1 MICPVE
7 IARDLS
13 AFPAARV
20 GDHAKHGFL
29 LEGRDGAGHENT
41 GSDFAGTG
49 EEDHLVAGS
58 RDYRHQRS
66 VDATLARATGG
77 VWLRRLVRPAAW
89 PAFPQASPPG
99 NGRAGLGTV
108 PRALFRSERAAFS
121 REAAPTARDWAELHL
136 GKTSSARSRD
146 GQTRPPTGSTS
157 PTPGATAPARHVAA
171 HRRQPAPLVSGR
183 ALVRPDRHSG

>member
-7 IARDLS
+7 IASDLS
-13 AFPAARV
+13 ALRAARV

-108 PRALFRSERAAFS
+108 VLQVSNADKFVAERLS
-121 REAAPTARDWAELHL
+121 CVLRLPNRK
-136 GKTSSARSRD
+136 GCR
-146 GQTRPPTGSTS
+146 
-157 PTPGATAPARHVAA
+157 
-171 HRRQPAPLVSGR
+171 
-183 ALVRPDRHSG
+183 